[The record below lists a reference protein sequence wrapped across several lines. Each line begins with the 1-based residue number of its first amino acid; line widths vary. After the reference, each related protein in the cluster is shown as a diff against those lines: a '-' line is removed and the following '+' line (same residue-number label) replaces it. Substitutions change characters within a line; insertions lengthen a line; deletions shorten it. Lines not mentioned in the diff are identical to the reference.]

1 MVRTECEYIADLECI
16 LTGYKERM
24 SSRQSSLAQ
33 KADLIFGNME
43 QLLLFHKQVM
53 LFQMENS
60 DDNPRNI
67 ASIFIEH
74 SEEILKIYCRYPLL
88 LFFNYCCSMF
98 YCRYCQN
105 METAQHVLKN
115 VGENH
120 SVIQSCQRDLGHQL
134 PLSSYLLKPVQRL
147 TKYQLILKQLSECSP
162 GMLQLKLV
170 TQY

>member
-88 LFFNYCCSMF
+88 LSFQLLLFTVLLQVLPKYGDCTTCSKERWWKSL
-98 YCRYCQN
+98 CDPVLPERSWSPTSSILLPA
-105 METAQHVLKN
+105 ETCP
-115 VGENH
+115 ET
-120 SVIQSCQRDLGHQL
+120 D
-134 PLSSYLLKPVQRL
+134 
-147 TKYQLILKQLSECSP
+147 
-162 GMLQLKLV
+162 
-170 TQY
+170 